1 MSALAGVR
9 GSAGFLLRRL
19 GFYAVAGWV
28 ALTLNFLI
36 PRMMPGDPATVMFAR
51 FQGEL
56 EPAAIDALREAYGLT
71 DAPLWSQYLDYSAA
85 LLRGDLGI
93 SVAFFPAQVTDVI
106 GVALLWTVL
115 LAGTAV
121 LFSFGLGTALGALAA
136 WRRGGWL
143 DSVMPPLLSFLGAF
157 PYFWVAMAAAW
168 VLGFQLGWFPLRH
181 AYDAGLT
188 PALSLDFV
196 RSVASHAVLP
206 AGTMVLA
213 SLGGWLLAMRNTMVG
228 VLGEDYV
235 TYARARG
242 LSPGR
247 IGLHY
252 AARNAALPNLTGFG
266 MALGF
271 VLSGA
276 LLTEI
281 VFAYPGQGYL
291 LITAVRAQD
300 YPLMQ
305 GLFLTITVAVLAA
318 NWLVDVATV
327 ALDPRTRA

>member
-1 MSALAGVR
+1 MSSLRALQ

-19 GFYAVAGWV
+19 GFYGMAGWV

-36 PRMMPGDPATVMFAR
+36 PRLMPGDPATVMFAR

-56 EPAAIDALREAYGLT
+56 EPEAIEALRAAYGLT
-71 DAPLWSQYLDYSAA
+71 DAPLPQQYLQYVSALA
-85 LLRGDLGI
+85 TGDLGL
-93 SVAFFPAQVTDVI
+93 SVAFFPTPVSEVI
-106 GVALLWTVL
+106 GIALLWTVF
-115 LAGTAV
+115 LAGVSVV
-121 LFSFGLGTALGALAA
+121 LSFTLGTALGALAA
-136 WRRGGWL
+136 WRRGGL
-143 DSVMPPLLSFLGAF
+143 IDTVIPPVLSFLGAF

-181 AYDAGLT
+181 AYDAGLE
-188 PALSLDFV
+188 PALTLPFV
-196 RSVASHAVLP
+196 ASVVSHAVLP
-206 AGTMVLA
+206 AGTLVLA

-228 VLGEDYV
+228 VLGEEYI

-242 LSPGR
+242 LAPGR
-247 IGLHY
+247 IWLHY
-252 AARNAALPNLTGFG
+252 AVRNAALPNLTGFG

-305 GLFLTITVAVLAA
+305 GLFLTITVAVLGA
-318 NWLVDVATV
+318 NWLVDVVTV
-327 ALDPRTRA
+327 ALDPRTRS

>member
-1 MSALAGVR
+1 MSVLSTLQGA
-9 GSAGFLLRRL
+9 AGFLLRRL

-36 PRMMPGDPATVMFAR
+36 PRLMPGDPATVMFAR

-56 EPAAIDALREAYGLT
+56 EPEAIDALRQAFGLT
-71 DAPLWSQYLDYSAA
+71 DAPLWRQYADYLGA
-85 LLRGDLGI
+85 LSRGDLGI
-93 SVAFFPAQVTDVI
+93 SVAFFPSPVHEVL
-106 GVALLWTVL
+106 GVALLWTVF
-115 LAGTAV
+115 LAGSAV
-121 LFSFGLGTALGALAA
+121 VLAFGVGTLLGALAA
-136 WRRGGWL
+136 WRRGGLL
-143 DSVMPPLLSFLGAF
+143 DTVLPPALSFLGAF

-181 AYDAGLT
+181 AYDAGLEPGLT
-188 PALSLDFV
+188 VAFAW
-196 RSVASHAVLP
+196 SVASHAVLP

-228 VLGEDYV
+228 VLGEDFV
-235 TYARARG
+235 AYARARG
-242 LSPGR
+242 LPPGR
-247 IGLHY
+247 VWLHY

-291 LITAVRAQD
+291 LITAVRSQD
-300 YPLMQ
+300 YPLLQ
-305 GLFLTITVAVLAA
+305 GLFLSITVAVLAA

-327 ALDPRTRA
+327 LLDPRTRT